1 MKPISARLIASF
13 AAMSLLP
20 VVGCSSD
27 EAGNGGGK
35 DAGGTTGGGLQ
46 TGGST
51 STGGSGGSSGQAN
64 GTGGTTGGSTGAS
77 GGTTGGSTGGAMPGT
92 GGAAAGMPS
101 TGGSSAGAS
110 VGGTGAGV
118 AGMTNAGTGGGAGAT
133 GGRGGAGATG
143 GNGSGGKPAL
153 GGFGG
158 AGASGGAAGAPATV
172 DCATAGAVITYPD
185 FPGATASPLYTL
197 TANGAPVFVEKM
209 TKFSPEMQVHYANF
223 SVATGCTAT
232 IAVTLSQS
240 FSSYTLS
247 PKSRN
252 LTATKSGNTL
262 TFTSGPN
269 YLILQFDNK
278 ELLFVLIDEQETN
291 PPHVG
296 DANVKSIADYS
307 VDNTGATL
315 ETSKI
320 QSAINAASGA
330 TQNVL
335 YFPPGRYKTGELS
348 LKSNMTL
355 YLAGGALLDGST
367 KTSDYAAAGPAVEST
382 THGVL
387 HLNNVSNTNV
397 LGRGVIDGNGSIIR
411 GTSNDTPSFKINV
424 LRVDGSSKVVIDGI
438 TVRDPVFWNTLV
450 YNSDQVSF
458 KNYKVINRRPT
469 TTTYNQE
476 DGVDYD
482 CSTNGNVFNAFI
494 YSGDDSMS
502 PKREQEGMIDTK
514 NITYEK
520 VVAYSNSAATK
531 IGTKTFGNT
540 IDGVTFKDMDIVK
553 AGRAMVI
560 DANDTALITNTK
572 WENIRIEAADSN
584 LIDIE
589 EDRAPDWRTAPNTS
603 TVKDAYFTDISCG
616 VKQLINIHGL
626 SSSVTVNGV
635 HFSGFT
641 VQGKPVTSQTDSDA
655 SWNINSF
662 VSNITFQ

>member
-1 MKPISARLIASF
+1 
-13 AAMSLLP
+13 MS
-20 VVGCSSD
+20 
-27 EAGNGGGK
+27 NG
-35 DAGGTTGGGLQ
+35 
-46 TGGST
+46 
-51 STGGSGGSSGQAN
+51 
-64 GTGGTTGGSTGAS
+64 
-77 GGTTGGSTGGAMPGT
+77 
-92 GGAAAGMPS
+92 
-101 TGGSSAGAS
+101 
-110 VGGTGAGV
+110 
-118 AGMTNAGTGGGAGAT
+118 GAT
-133 GGRGGAGATG
+133 GGRAAMGGTGGTGAAGRSALGGAGA
-143 GNGSGGKPAL
+143 
-153 GGFGG
+153 GG
-158 AGASGGAAGAPATV
+158 APASGGAAGSPPA
-172 DCATAGAVITYPD
+172 DCSTAGAVITYPD
-185 FPGATASPLYTL
+185 LPGATASTLYTV
-197 TANGAPVFVEKM
+197 TANSAPIFVEKM
-209 TKFSPEMQVHYANF
+209 AKFSPEMQVHYANF

-252 LTATKSGNTL
+252 ITATKSGNTL

-269 YLILQFDNK
+269 YLILQFDTK
-278 ELLFVLIDEQETN
+278 ELLFVLIDEQESN

-296 DANVKSIADYS
+296 DPNVKSIADYN
-307 VDNTGATL
+307 VDNTGATV

-320 QSAINAASGA
+320 QSAITAASGA
-330 TQNVL
+330 TQNIL

-355 YLAGGALLDGST
+355 YLAGGAILDGST
-367 KTSDYAAAGPAVEST
+367 KTSDYAAAGPAVEDT

-387 HLNNVSNTNV
+387 HLNNVTNANV
-397 LGRGVIDGNGSIIR
+397 LGRGVIDNNGSVIR
-411 GTSNDTPSFKINV
+411 GTSNDTPSFKIDT
-424 LRVDGSSKVVIDGI
+424 LRIDGSSKIVIDGI
-438 TVRDPVFWNTLV
+438 IARDPVFWGTLV
-450 YNSDQVSF
+450 YNSDQVTF

-476 DGVDYD
+476 DGVDFD
-482 CSTNGNVFNAFI
+482 CSTNSGVTNAFI

-502 PKREQEGMIDTK
+502 PKREQEGMLDTK

-540 IDGVTFKDMDIVK
+540 IDGVTFKDIDIVK

-560 DANDTALITNTK
+560 DANDTAVITNTK

-616 VKQLINIHGL
+616 VKSLINIHGL
-626 SSSVTVNGV
+626 SSSINVNGV

-641 VQGKPVTSQTDSDA
+641 VQGKAITSQTDSDA